1 MFYKKKYF
9 KQLKYIITGD
19 CKILVV
25 YDQGFF
31 FEVKSIFYDIYKL
44 INILV
49 CYL

>member
-1 MFYKKKYF
+1 MYYKKKYF
-9 KQLKYIITGD
+9 KQLQCIIEGD
-19 CKILVV
+19 RKILVV
-25 YDQGFF
+25 YDQGCF

>member
-9 KQLKYIITGD
+9 KQLKYIIN

-25 YDQGFF
+25 YDQGCF